1 MSIEDRRGIQEFGPY
16 GSDQRL
22 ESAEVLAKSDSAE
35 AAMHREGELL
45 CLRAAIGGD
54 LDVISMPVEIP
65 AQVDRMSLHAPEAGG
80 ELSQDEKESLGTLH
94 SGRLTSLA
102 VRGVPM

>member
-45 CLRAAIGGD
+45 CLRPAIGGD
-54 LDVISMPVEIP
+54 LDVITMPVQVP
-65 AQVDRMSLHAPEAGG
+65 AQVDGMSLHASEAGR

-94 SGRLTSLA
+94 RGRFTSLT
-102 VRGVPM
+102 VRGVRM